1 MLADPRGLT
10 APGAAPARPHAAPAQ
25 LAALVGRSTAGR
37 RALDGAG
44 GAGVLAVQAGLAVG
58 LVGRAVGVGVGLA
71 VGVAPEEPRVVVVG
85 GFLHPLLCDRR
96 GPRPPL
102 K

>member
-25 LAALVGRSTAGR
+25 LAALVGRSAAGR

-44 GAGVLAVQAGLAVG
+44 GAGVLAVQAGLVG